1 VAAWPVENSTRSPGP
16 PGGRVDGHWPAL
28 PGRRARLST
37 RRRLSLDL
45 ELIRSLAVPGT
56 TKIVLL
62 SADGLG
68 GFPDPAT
75 GLSELETA
83 GIPHL
88 DALARRGSCGLLRH
102 VAPGITPGSGP
113 GHLGL
118 FGYEPLRYP
127 VGRGVLEALG
137 IDFDLRAG
145 DVAARGNFCTL
156 DADGRIT
163 DRRAGRIPTERCAA
177 LVDRLRRIQTR
188 GVELFV
194 EPVKEHRFV
203 LVLRGAGLSG
213 RLSETDPQAL
223 GQPPLLVRP
232 LAPEAQATADIVNRF
247 VADARTLL
255 ADAAPANGV
264 LLRGFDQRPA
274 LPRFPDVY
282 GLRAAAIAAYPM
294 YRGLARLVGMDVLKT
309 GSTFADEVT
318 TLRDHFGAYDFV
330 FLHYKDTDKA
340 GEDGDFGGKV
350 AALERLDTALPAI
363 EALRPDVLVVTGDHA
378 SPAVLRGHSW
388 HPVPVVLAGQYALPD
403 AVDRFSERACGA
415 GSLGTLPAHDLMPLI
430 LAHAL
435 RLTKYGA

>member
-1 VAAWPVENSTRSPGP
+1 M
-16 PGGRVDGHWPAL
+16 D
-28 PGRRARLST
+28 
-37 RRRLSLDL
+37 LD
-45 ELIRSLAVPGT
+45 LIRSLAIPAT

-75 GLSELETA
+75 GRSELETA
-83 GIPHL
+83 RLPHL

-137 IDFDLRAG
+137 IDFDLRPG

-156 DADGRIT
+156 DAAGHIV
-163 DRRAGRIPTERCAA
+163 DRRAGRISTERSAA
-177 LVDRLRRIQTR
+177 LVDRLRRIR
-188 GVELFV
+188 VPGAEIFV

-203 LVLRGAGLSG
+203 LVLRGPGLSG

-223 GQPPLLVRP
+223 DRPPLPVQAQ
-232 LAPEAQATADIVNRF
+232 APEARATADLVNRF
-247 VADARTLL
+247 VAEARPLL
-255 ADAAPANGV
+255 ADAAPANMV

-274 LPRFPDVY
+274 LPRFPEVY

-309 GSTFADEVT
+309 GSTFADEVV
-318 TLRDHFGAYDFV
+318 TLRDHWDAYDFV

-340 GEDGDFGGKV
+340 GEDGDFPGKV
-350 AALERLDTALPAI
+350 AALERLDAALPAI
-363 EALRPDVLVVTGDHA
+363 EALEPDVLAVSGDHA
-378 SPAVLRGHSW
+378 SPAVLRAHSW
-388 HPVPVVLAGQYALPD
+388 HPVPVVLAGRYALPD
-403 AVDRFSERACGA
+403 AVERFTERACST
-415 GSLGTLPAHDLMPLI
+415 GSLGTLPAHDLMPLV
-430 LAHAL
+430 LAYAL

>member
-1 VAAWPVENSTRSPGP
+1 M
-16 PGGRVDGHWPAL
+16 D
-28 PGRRARLST
+28 
-37 RRRLSLDL
+37 LD
-45 ELIRSLAVPGT
+45 LIRSLAVAGT
-56 TKIVLL
+56 TKMVLL

-83 GIPHL
+83 RIPHL

-137 IDFDLRAG
+137 IDFDLRPG

-156 DADGRIT
+156 DADGRIA
-163 DRRAGRIPTERCAA
+163 DRRAGRISTERSAA
-177 LVDRLRRIQTR
+177 LVERLRRIR
-188 GVELFV
+188 VPGVELLV

-203 LVLRGAGLSG
+203 LVLRGPGLSG
-213 RLSETDPQAL
+213 RLSETDPQTL
-223 GQPPLLVRP
+223 GQPPLPVRAE
-232 LAPEAQATADIVNRF
+232 APEAQGAADIVNRF
-247 VADARTLL
+247 VLEARTLL
-255 ADAAPANGV
+255 ADAVPANMV
-264 LLRGFDQRPA
+264 LLRGFDQRPTF
-274 LPRFPDVY
+274 PRFPEVY
-282 GLRAAAIAAYPM
+282 GVRAAAIAAYPM

-309 GSTFADEVT
+309 GSTFADEVS
-318 TLRDHFGAYDFV
+318 TLRDNWDAYDFV

-340 GEDGDFGGKV
+340 GEDGDFPGKV
-350 AALERLDTALPAI
+350 AALERLDAALPAI
-363 EALRPDVLVVTGDHA
+363 EALAPDVLIVTGDHA

-388 HPVPVVLAGQYALPD
+388 HPVPVVLAGQYALSD
-403 AVDRFSERACGA
+403 TVERFSERACGA